1 MYQTRLSANR
11 TGKGGC
17 TFDWKGE
24 GMSRRG
30 FEPGSKFFFLFF
42 FFCFFVLFFLLTQ
55 NAGIVR
61 LGMCEH
67 VIS

>member
-1 MYQTRLSANR
+1 MYETRLSANC

-24 GMSRRG
+24 GVSRRG
-30 FEPGSKFFFLFF
+30 FEPGSKFFFFF
-42 FFCFFVLFFLLTQ
+42 FFCFFFFFLLTQ

-61 LGMCEH
+61 LGMCER

>member
-1 MYQTRLSANR
+1 MKHDYKVQTVLER
-11 TGKGGC
+11 GGGC

-24 GMSRRG
+24 GVSWG
-30 FEPGSKFFFLFF
+30 VGSNPGRSFF
-42 FFCFFVLFFLLTQ
+42 FFFFFFLLTQ

-61 LGMCEH
+61 LGMCER